1 MGEPR
6 IFQEMTSPELA
17 AAIEAGDVVVIPV
30 GSIEQHGPHLPV
42 DTDIRLPVNT
52 ALAAARRRDFLIV
65 APPVSWGLSG
75 NHTGFAG
82 YLTLRP
88 STFMSLLHDLCTSL
102 IDQGFR
108 KIVMIVGHAGNKPAV
123 SLVVNEVMHNTGVP
137 VVWINTIGLGRET
150 YQKLR
155 ASAPGGDW
163 HAGELETAL
172 VMQDRPDLVK
182 LEGTPGRYVNAKE
195 HFGISTGPSDIFAD
209 GGASIGFDLARS
221 FPDGVAGDPTVA
233 TAELGRAVFD
243 AIVETVC
250 AIADEYHDLPSPTR
264 QL

>member
-17 AAIEAGDVVVIPV
+17 AAIDAGDVVVIPV

-52 ALAAARRRDFLIV
+52 ALAAARQRDYLIV

-82 YLTLRP
+82 YLTLRS
-88 STFMSLLHDLCTSL
+88 STFMALLHDLCTSL

-123 SLVVNEVMHNTGVP
+123 SLVVNEVMQSTGVP
-137 VVWINTIGLGRET
+137 IVWINNIGLGRET
-150 YQKLR
+150 YQRLR
-155 ASAPGGDW
+155 ASEPGGDW

-172 VMQDRPDLVK
+172 VLQDRPDLVK
-182 LEGTPGRYVNAKE
+182 LEGSPGRYVNAKE
-195 HFGISTGPSDIFAD
+195 HFGISAGPSDIFAD
-209 GGASIGFDLARS
+209 GGASIGFDLAKS

-233 TAELGRAVFD
+233 SAELGRAVFD
-243 AIVETVC
+243 SIVEKVC
-250 AIADEYHDLPSPTR
+250 SITDEYHDMPPPTI
-264 QL
+264 

>member
-6 IFQEMTSPELA
+6 LFQEMTSPELA
-17 AAIEAGDVVVIPV
+17 ASIAAGDVVMIPV

-42 DTDIRLPVNT
+42 DTDIRLPMGA
-52 ALAAARRRDFLIV
+52 ALAAARQRDYLVV

-82 YLTLRP
+82 YLTLRS
-88 STFMSLLHDLCTSL
+88 STFMALLHDLCTSL

-108 KIVMIVGHAGNKPAV
+108 RIVLIVGHAGNKPAV
-123 SLVVNEVMHNTGVP
+123 SIVVNEVMQTTGVP
-137 VVWINTIGLGRET
+137 VVWLNTIGLGRET
-150 YQKLR
+150 YQRLR
-155 ASAPGGDW
+155 ATDPGGDW

-182 LEGTPGRYVNAKE
+182 LEGEPGRYVNARE
-195 HFGISTGPSDIFAD
+195 HFGLSAGPSDIFGE

-221 FPDGVAGDPTVA
+221 FPDGVAGIPAPA

-243 AIVETVC
+243 AIVEKVC
-250 AIADEYHDLPSPTR
+250 AITDEYHSMPTR
-264 QL
+264 PRS